1 MSNDQS
7 DKGRD
12 SIAPKSVA
20 PSRRGSLKE
29 LAEKAKNTPAP
40 APVSVAPPARAAMP
54 SAPPV
59 SAPTASTPAASS
71 PSAAPTSLK
80 DAAAK
85 AKVRD
90 EQKSIPPASSAPSAP
105 RAAASEPPESA
116 AESEPPPAKVVPIG
130 AAKAAKPVEKK
141 EGGSSV
147 GLVVGGL
154 IAVAGLAAAYF
165 IVVGNKKPEPGPTAQ
180 ATATPVVTAAA
191 TETPKATAEVA
202 AREAPTAAPEPSS
215 DALDLNALDDKAADA
230 GASGPGAL
238 AKLDPSASAAA
249 TTEPPPSKPGEPKP
263 DYLAEKGDLDKALEN
278 AAGGGLK
285 KTGPGAEDPA
295 ATPAKGG
302 NQSIPE
308 QPSQGKVT
316 AAMGAV
322 MGNAKACVAGAD
334 DVSRASVT
342 FGSNGAVTSVSVS
355 GWAASNGAAGCIKS
369 ALKAANVG
377 AFSKASYAFS
387 VTIRP

>member
-12 SIAPKSVA
+12 SIAPKSMA

-40 APVSVAPPARAAMP
+40 APVSVPPPARASMP

-59 SAPTASTPAASS
+59 SAPAASASVAPAAS
-71 PSAAPTSLK
+71 APASLK
-80 DAAAK
+80 EAAAK
-85 AKVRD
+85 AKVR
-90 EQKSIPPASSAPSAP
+90 EELKSVPPASSGPVSEAPP
-105 RAAASEPPESA
+105 SA
-116 AESEPPPAKVVPIG
+116 AESEPPPAKVVPIA
-130 AAKAAKPVEKK
+130 AAKAAKPAEKK
-141 EGGSSV
+141 SEGGSSV

-165 IVVGNKKPEPGPTAQ
+165 IVVGNKKTEPAPSAQ
-180 ATATPVVTAAA
+180 ATVTPVVTTVA

-202 AREAPTAAPEPSS
+202 AREVPTAAPEATS
-215 DALDLNALDDKAADA
+215 DALDLNALDDKTADA
-230 GASGPGAL
+230 GAAPSAL
-238 AKLDPSASAAA
+238 AKLEPSASAGPAA
-249 TTEPPPSKPGEPKP
+249 EPPPAKPGEPKP
-263 DYLAEKGDLDKALEN
+263 DYLADKGDLDKALET

-285 KTGPGAEDPA
+285 KTGGTEDPA

-302 NQSIPE
+302 NQTIPE

-377 AFSKASYAFS
+377 AFSKPSYAFS